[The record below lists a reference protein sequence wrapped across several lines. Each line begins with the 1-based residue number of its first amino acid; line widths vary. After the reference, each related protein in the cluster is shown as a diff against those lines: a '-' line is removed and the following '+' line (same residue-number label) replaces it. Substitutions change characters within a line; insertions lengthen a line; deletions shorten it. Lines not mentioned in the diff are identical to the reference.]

1 MYEKIYSI
9 YSAQGEIKQG
19 KTVYVLDKLTRDVF
33 ILNNST
39 VSKMLEIDNETDIT
53 RFEMWLESEV
63 EHGNN

>member
-53 RFEMWLESEV
+53 RFEMWVESE
-63 EHGNN
+63 E